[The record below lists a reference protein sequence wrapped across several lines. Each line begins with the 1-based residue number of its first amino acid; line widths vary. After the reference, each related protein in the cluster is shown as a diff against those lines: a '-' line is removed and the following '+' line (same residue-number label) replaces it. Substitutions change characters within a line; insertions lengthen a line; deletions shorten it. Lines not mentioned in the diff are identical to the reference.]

1 MLLRPAAA
9 RQPEMVV
16 FPAMPERALLR
27 TATLQLRAAAQDD
40 LDALH
45 RLWTHP
51 EVRRYLFDD
60 QAVSLQEARGF
71 LGGSDRSFREEGY
84 GLWLFFDKE
93 SEDPAGF
100 AGFLRSPAGEPNLIF
115 GTRPDR
121 RGRGYATDAASAVI
135 AYAFEVLGRQRIV
148 AEVDEP
154 NLASI
159 RVLERLGMQ
168 RTGRAI
174 VKGRP
179 LLYYSLERP
188 LEPPGSAA
196 SGAPR

>member
-1 MLLRPAAA
+1 MREP
-9 RQPEMVV
+9 PS
-16 FPAMPERALLR
+16 LR
-27 TATLQLRAAAQDD
+27 TATLQLRAAAHAD

-60 QAVSLQEARGF
+60 RAVSLEEARRF
-71 LGGSDRSFREEGY
+71 LEGSDASFREDGY
-84 GLWLFFDKE
+84 GLWLFFEKE

-100 AGFLRSPAGEPNLIF
+100 AGFLRTSAGEPNLIF

-121 RGRGYATDAASAVI
+121 WRRGYAKDAASAVI
-135 AYAFEVLGRQRIV
+135 AYVFEVLGRPRIV
-148 AEVDEP
+148 ADVDEP

-174 VKGRP
+174 VKERP
-179 LLYYSLERP
+179 LLYYALERP
-188 LEPPGSAA
+188 VESPRAA
-196 SGAPR
+196 ATGAPR